1 MKRRRF
7 LQIAAAATLAGRA
20 TRAETWHGQA
30 FGADVSIALPGEVP
44 LAEVRRE
51 IAAIEATFSLYR
63 DSELTRLNA
72 TGRGPGSARMREV
85 LRLSRRVHIAT
96 EGAFDPTVQP
106 LWQALAE
113 GGDGAE
119 ERLKIG
125 FERLEEDSEIR
136 LAKGQGMTLNGI
148 VQGYAADRIAALL
161 QARGLGECLVNM
173 GEFVALNGP
182 FALAIE
188 DPQAGRVAMRHIGR
202 GTDRAIA
209 TSSPAALALPGGSHI
224 LGPRGER
231 PLWSTVTVGAESAAL
246 ADAAS
251 TAFVLLDRAAI
262 GAARRQLGLGAV
274 TLVDFDGNVETV

>member
-20 TRAETWHGQA
+20 AQAETWRGQA
-30 FGADVSIALPGEVP
+30 FGADVSITLPGAVP

-72 TGRGPGSARMREV
+72 AGRGPGSARMREV
-85 LRLSRRVHIAT
+85 LGLSRQVHAAT

-113 GGDGAE
+113 GGDGAAE
-119 ERLKIG
+119 CLRIGLERI
-125 FERLEEDSEIR
+125 EEEDEIR
-136 LAKGQGMTLNGI
+136 LESGQSMTLNGI

-161 QARGLGECLVNM
+161 RSRGLGECLVDM
-173 GEFVALNGP
+173 GEFVALDGP
-182 FALAIE
+182 FALGIE

-202 GTDRAIA
+202 GTDRTLA

-231 PLWSTVTVGAESAAL
+231 PRWSTVTVGAESAAL

-251 TAFVLLDRAAI
+251 TAFVLLDRPAI
-262 GAARRQLGLGAV
+262 RAARHRLGLGAV
-274 TLVDFDGNVETV
+274 TLVDFDGNVETL